1 MEASFCLQCGERN
14 TCKSICKPLEKR
26 LKERDIAGYSTRH
39 KRRKERLFPID
50 VVERIGAER
59 AFELRY
65 GKSYLKKIKAENIEH
80 EN

>member
-1 MEASFCLQCGERN
+1 METSFCLQCGERN

-39 KRRKERLFPID
+39 KRRKERLFPTD

-65 GKSYLKKIKAENIEH
+65 GKSYFKKARLENRDYED
-80 EN
+80 